1 MNAQVTRSAFTLNLA
16 ALLILLAPAPGQGE
30 EIPIILGDDD
40 LKQMVLRLG
49 AETFQERE
57 DASKSLRK
65 AGAAASPFLIEA
77 TKSKDPEVRARA
89 ASLLRSL
96 AETLMADLISAQPNR
111 AYNEL
116 RRMGQV
122 AFPILES
129 FEEFGEPRVHYMVA
143 RLFAEHDSA
152 ASLDYLVRIVRFSD
166 GPARQ
171 FGIEELARRRAV
183 EHLLLCVEDGGTE
196 DIQEKAAGHLIEIAD
211 KSILPRL
218 WKHLKDKENE
228 GRALVLRIIMALD
241 PETSEDKLLPF
252 LEAESLSV
260 RNEAITQLGFI
271 GGDNTEKQL
280 ILMLNEMNPQT
291 VASTSLALR
300 RFGYTELNAILRKK
314 LFSNESRER
323 RAALTAMSAL
333 KLTSATEAIGELL
346 YDPDRNTRF
355 GAISALASMRTSKV
369 IPTLVPLLA
378 DADPD
383 IRSETVMALRKIGGK
398 SPVARVALVPGMH
411 RLIKKQASLP
421 WCIHLVRTFLKKKS
435 EKAVAAEVVELIYK
449 HNIIKHSHPGY
460 RDRAAIVLH
469 RFGQGVA
476 EKYLIRALEND
487 DEFIRL
493 AAAKHLGPVGDPA
506 AIPSL
511 VEALDDDNMLVQRAV
526 IHALGSL
533 GAKKEGPKIR
543 KLMLDETAWPEVR
556 KVAAAALATM
566 LYEPALKDFG
576 RLAKDK
582 DMDVRIGAGSALAT
596 LTNIT
601 CIPTFISVMK
611 EGNAHQRRVAQ
622 LLLQHYTHRSF
633 GFNPRDDKVRRD
645 AAMERWD
652 AWWEKYANE

>member
-1 MNAQVTRSAFTLNLA
+1 MNLA

-218 WKHLKDKENE
+218 WKHLKDEENE

-260 RNEAITQLGFI
+260 RNEAITHLGFI

-314 LFSNESRER
+314 LFS
-323 RAALTAMSAL
+323 
-333 KLTSATEAIGELL
+333 
-346 YDPDRNTRF
+346 
-355 GAISALASMRTSKV
+355 
-369 IPTLVPLLA
+369 
-378 DADPD
+378 
-383 IRSETVMALRKIGGK
+383 
-398 SPVARVALVPGMH
+398 
-411 RLIKKQASLP
+411 
-421 WCIHLVRTFLKKKS
+421 
-435 EKAVAAEVVELIYK
+435 
-449 HNIIKHSHPGY
+449 
-460 RDRAAIVLH
+460 
-469 RFGQGVA
+469 
-476 EKYLIRALEND
+476 
-487 DEFIRL
+487 
-493 AAAKHLGPVGDPA
+493 
-506 AIPSL
+506 
-511 VEALDDDNMLVQRAV
+511 
-526 IHALGSL
+526 
-533 GAKKEGPKIR
+533 
-543 KLMLDETAWPEVR
+543 
-556 KVAAAALATM
+556 
-566 LYEPALKDFG
+566 
-576 RLAKDK
+576 
-582 DMDVRIGAGSALAT
+582 
-596 LTNIT
+596 
-601 CIPTFISVMK
+601 
-611 EGNAHQRRVAQ
+611 
-622 LLLQHYTHRSF
+622 
-633 GFNPRDDKVRRD
+633 
-645 AAMERWD
+645 
-652 AWWEKYANE
+652 